1 MSRLVVVS
9 NRVALPRDRSA
20 RAGGLAVGVLSA
32 LKRARGLWLGWS
44 GETAESPDP
53 QPKIVK
59 SGGITYATIDFT
71 PDEFE
76 AYYNGYCNST
86 LWPLLHYRLGLVD
99 HSRRHQDAYMK
110 INARFADHLAALVQP
125 DDVIWVHD
133 YQLMALP
140 GELRLR
146 GLKNRIGF
154 FLHIPLPGPEILC
167 ALPAHQQLM
176 RSLAEADL
184 VGFQTESDLRAF
196 RDYAVHEAGGSEGSD
211 GSLEMFGHHVHAGVF
226 PIGIDVDEMQ
236 ELADEAETEE
246 ETRRLADSLSGRQLV
261 IGVDRLD
268 YSKGILNR
276 IDAVGELL
284 SSRPDYRNR
293 ITFVQIAAPS
303 RIDVRRYKSLRRE
316 IEASAGRVNGRHAEI
331 DWVPIRYLNRV
342 FPRRQLAGFY
352 RVARLGLVTPL
363 RDGMNLVAKEYVASQ
378 RAEDPGV
385 LVLSRFAGAAREMT
399 EALIVNPFDTLE
411 VAEAIDRGLR
421 MPLEERRA
429 RWVALM
435 EALRRKDLASWSD
448 SFLDAL
454 AAPGRAAA

>member
-44 GETAESPDP
+44 GETTETPAAA
-53 QPKIVK
+53 PKVIN

-71 PDEFE
+71 PAEFD

-99 HSRRHQDAYMK
+99 HSRAYQDAYMRV
-110 INARFADHLAALVQP
+110 NARFAEHLAKLVRP

-140 GELRLR
+140 GELRAR

-154 FLHIPLPGPEILC
+154 FLHIPLPGPEIFC
-167 ALPAHQQLM
+167 ALPAHRLLM
-176 RSLAEADL
+176 RSLAQCDL
-184 VGFQTESDLRAF
+184 VGFQTEPDLRAF
-196 RDYAVHEAGGSEGSD
+196 RDYAVYEAGGALRNGTI
-211 GSLEMFGHHVHAGVF
+211 EMFGRTLRAGAF
-226 PIGIDVDEMQ
+226 PIGIDVDEMHD
-236 ELADEAETEE
+236 LAVEAEQEE
-246 ETRRLADSLSGRQLV
+246 ETRRLVDSLSGRQLI

-268 YSKGILNR
+268 YSKGILGR
-276 IDAVGELL
+276 IEAVGELL
-284 SSRPDYRNR
+284 TSHPDYRNR

-303 RIDVRRYKSLRRE
+303 RIDVKRYRSLRRE
-316 IEASAGRVNGRHAEI
+316 IEATAGRINGQHAEI
-331 DWVPIRYLNRV
+331 DWVPVRYLNRV

-363 RDGMNLVAKEYVASQ
+363 RDGMNMVAKEYVAAQ
-378 RAEDPGV
+378 RGDDPGV
-385 LVLSRFAGAAREMT
+385 LVLSRFAGAAREM
-399 EALIVNPFDTLE
+399 EDALIVNPFDTVE

-421 MPLEERRA
+421 MPVEERRA
-429 RWVALM
+429 RWQGLMETLKRNDLDRWSDGFM
-435 EALRRKDLASWSD
+435 EALTDLH
-448 SFLDAL
+448 
-454 AAPGRAAA
+454 RAAA